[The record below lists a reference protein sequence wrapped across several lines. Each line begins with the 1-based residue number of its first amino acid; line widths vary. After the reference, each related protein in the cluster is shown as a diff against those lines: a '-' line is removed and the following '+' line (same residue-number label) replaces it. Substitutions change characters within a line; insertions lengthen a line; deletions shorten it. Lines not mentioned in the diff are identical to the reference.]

1 MQKNQT
7 HFEQVPIETIRGI
20 LKENVQQLKL
30 ETPTKPEPKI
40 VEGTLLPA
48 APGTRSGGRK

>member
-20 LKENVQQLKL
+20 LEEDAQQLKL

-48 APGTRSGGRK
+48 AAGTRSGGRK